1 MTIGPTDADVAF
13 LAERPRLEGL
23 AYRLLG
29 SRTDAEDTVSGA
41 YLRWRGGDRA
51 AIGNPAAFLTTVTT
65 RLALDRLRRAAR
77 ERQRYVGPWLPE
89 PLPTDPAELPTPGSP
104 DDAVLLA
111 ESLTYGF
118 LAVLERLDPDERA
131 AYLLREVYAEPY
143 AVIAGAIGR
152 SPAACRQV
160 VHRARERVH
169 GAPRFSLDR
178 TRAEALAERLTA
190 ALLADDVDALGELL
204 HEDVVLVSDGG
215 AERRA
220 ARRPVVGRDRVGR
233 LLASLARQ
241 VFAPGVDA
249 RTQVRWVNNQLAY
262 AVWIDGE
269 LDSVMTIAVDG
280 ATETARAVH
289 VIRNPDKLRSVEGTS

>member
-1 MTIGPTDADVAF
+1 MIPGPADPDATF

-29 SRTDAEDTVSGA
+29 SRADAEDTVSDA
-41 YLRWRGGDRA
+41 YLRWRRA
-51 AIGNPAAFLTTVTT
+51 DTASVRNPAAFLTTVTT

-77 ERQRYVGPWLPE
+77 DRQRYVGPWLPE
-89 PLPTDPAELPTPGSP
+89 PLPTDPTELPAPGAP

-143 AVIAGAIGR
+143 DVIADVIGR

-160 VHRARERVH
+160 VHRARDRVQ

-178 TRAEALAERLTA
+178 ERAEALAERLSL
-190 ALLADDVDALGELL
+190 ALLADDAHALGELL
-204 HEDVVLVSDGG
+204 HEDVVMVSDGG
-215 AERRA
+215 AARRA
-220 ARRPVVGRDRVGR
+220 ARRPVVGRDRVAR
-233 LLASLARQ
+233 LMASITRRM
-241 VFAPGVDA
+241 FAPGVEA
-249 RTQVRWVNNQLAY
+249 QTQVRWVNNQLAY
-262 AVWIDGE
+262 AVWIDGT
-269 LDSVMTIAVDG
+269 LDSVMTIAVD
-280 ATETARAVH
+280 ASSETARAVH
-289 VIRNPDKLRSVEGTS
+289 VIRNPEKLRAV